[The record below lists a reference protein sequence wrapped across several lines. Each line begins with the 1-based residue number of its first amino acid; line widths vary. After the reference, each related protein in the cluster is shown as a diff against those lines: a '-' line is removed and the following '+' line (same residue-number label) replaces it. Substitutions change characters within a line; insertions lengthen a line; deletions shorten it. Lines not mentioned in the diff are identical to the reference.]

1 MTIRSRQVD
10 QIGNQIAR
18 KNPAEINA
26 RDRIKQTATI
36 VAAAGEATCQ
46 THQIFLSIVGSTSSP
61 SRMKSA
67 SVVHKHREEKNDR
80 ERNSDQPKQSTFS
93 ERHRILH

>member
-26 RDRIKQTATI
+26 RDRIKNSDNRRNGWQSDVSNPPDLSVNRGVDI
-36 VAAAGEATCQ
+36 VAKPHEIC
-46 THQIFLSIVGSTSSP
+46 LSG
-61 SRMKSA
+61 A
-67 SVVHKHREEKNDR
+67 
-80 ERNSDQPKQSTFS
+80 
-93 ERHRILH
+93 